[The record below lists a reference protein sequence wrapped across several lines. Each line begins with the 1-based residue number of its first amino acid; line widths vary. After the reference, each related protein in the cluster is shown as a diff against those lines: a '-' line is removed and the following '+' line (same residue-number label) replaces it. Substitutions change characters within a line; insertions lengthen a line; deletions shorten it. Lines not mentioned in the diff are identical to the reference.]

1 MHEVWLQAQSF
12 NISDSIISSLLD
24 MAKEVSN
31 KKLHVG
37 FIGIMKAGKSTTLNA
52 LLQKRVLP
60 SAVQAETALEV
71 VIKHDSDS
79 LNGILLGELNSTNER
94 ETIADGSDIHDA
106 ILRLS
111 KQRRDQGWS
120 KYSRLVLSISI
131 PLLSKSTSDIT
142 LTISD
147 TPGSDEAVIR
157 DLDLDKSIQHLAA
170 FVVVLDYRKM
180 KGEAEISLLNNLR
193 KHHATILNTPERLLF
208 VINYMNVYHEHKALR
223 DENSLPPHEAPS
235 YVSNY
240 LEKLLQIKVS
250 ADQVIPY
257 SAYWALHGRLCLSNP
272 KHMNKRLLQ
281 EAELVLS
288 SSHSGHS
295 DVNTTCKRLEE
306 YSNILLIEE
315 RMLDQFV
322 ELGHNVIEKN
332 AAEKTV
338 QLLCSLLNAY
348 EQKTGPLTKTK
359 SGLEWN
365 VTVQKHKFEVVE
377 QIIIDVPAEI
387 AASAHKICSSV
398 AAGVSIDL
406 KQKVDKMI
414 YESLDDIEAIIFKN
428 NAEVKISVL
437 KTATLFAQKG
447 TILVN
452 TVISNGFRN
461 YLQRLGD
468 VLKDAVSG
476 IQQKLDPLMQ
486 KEAQT
491 YYFISTTLASSELPG
506 HVCNTA
512 PIVHIHNHT
521 EEFIRQHPSIR
532 AFKVKV
538 TEEFSM
544 WVINPSYYTSCGYL
558 VKEERDDFYTVKAVP
573 LNRKLEQY
581 ILSCYT
587 KGEIKLTLLM
597 RNISTLVSKEFHD
610 HLQLWWQER
619 VHMHREKLKNMEAE
633 LNEINQNLSGL
644 KKKQLI
650 LLEQFEVLKS
660 LQISSLNAC
669 QPEH

>member
-1 MHEVWLQAQSF
+1 M
-12 NISDSIISSLLD
+12 
-24 MAKEVSN
+24 
-31 KKLHVG
+31 
-37 FIGIMKAGKSTTLNA
+37 
-52 LLQKRVLP
+52 
-60 SAVQAETALEV
+60 
-71 VIKHDSDS
+71 VIKHDPHS
-79 LNGILLGELNSTNER
+79 LDGLLLGELNSTNES

-111 KQRRDQGWS
+111 KQRRDQGWN

-131 PLLSKSTSDIT
+131 PFLSKGTNDIA

-170 FVVVLDYRKM
+170 YVVVLDYRKM

-208 VINYMNVYHEHKALR
+208 VINYMNMYHEHKALR

-235 YVSNY
+235 YVSKY
-240 LEKLLQIKVS
+240 LEQLLGIKVS

-257 SAYWALHGRLCLSNP
+257 SAYWALHGRLCLSDP

-288 SSHSGHS
+288 SFHSGHS
-295 DVNTTCKRLEE
+295 DVNTTCKRLVE

-315 RMLDQFV
+315 RMLDRFV
-322 ELGHNVIEKN
+322 QYGHKVIEKN

-338 QLLCSLLNAY
+338 QLLCSLLNTY
-348 EQKTGPLTKTK
+348 EQQIWPLTKTK
-359 SGLEWN
+359 SDLEEN
-365 VTVQKHKFEVVE
+365 VKVQKQKFTVVE

-387 AASAHKICSSV
+387 AASAQEICSLVATDVSV
-398 AAGVSIDL
+398 DL
-406 KQKVDKMI
+406 KQKVAKMVN
-414 YESLDDIEAIIFKN
+414 ESLDDIEAIVFRSR
-428 NAEVKISVL
+428 AESNISVL
-437 KTATLFAQKG
+437 KTTTHFAQKG

-452 TVISNGFRN
+452 TVINSSFRN
-461 YLQRLGD
+461 YLKSLED
-468 VLKDAVSG
+468 IIKSAVTG
-476 IQQKLDPLMQ
+476 IRRKLDPLMG

-491 YYFISTTLASSELPG
+491 YYFISNTLAGSELPG
-506 HVCNTA
+506 HVCDTA

-521 EEFIRQHPSIR
+521 EEYIIQHPSIR
-532 AFKVKV
+532 AFKIEK
-538 TEEFSM
+538 EIPM
-544 WVINPSYYTSCGYL
+544 WLINPDYYTSCGYQ
-558 VKEERDDFYTVKAVP
+558 VKEKRDDFYTVKAIP

-581 ILSCYT
+581 ILSCYP
-587 KGEIKLTLLM
+587 KGESKSTLLM
-597 RNISTLVSKEFHD
+597 RNISTSVSKEFSD

-619 VHMHREKLKNMEAE
+619 AHAHREMLKKMDSE
-633 LNEINQNLSGL
+633 LNKVSQKLSDL
-644 KKKQLI
+644 KKKQQA

-660 LQISSLNAC
+660 LQAGSSFKACLPDSSSLNLNR
-669 QPEH
+669 HN